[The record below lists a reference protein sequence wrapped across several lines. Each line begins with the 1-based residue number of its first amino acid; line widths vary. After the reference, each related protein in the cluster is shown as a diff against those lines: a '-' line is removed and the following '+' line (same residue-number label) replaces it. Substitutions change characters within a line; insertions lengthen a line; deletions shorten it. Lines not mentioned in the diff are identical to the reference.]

1 MGRLKLSDMETKMI
15 TIPFDVERAKKIQ
28 AGEEPGK
35 VVTREGCDV
44 RIVCWDVKDN
54 DFPIVAALTSL
65 EDKNNESVLVFKEDG
80 RSCHHE
86 NFKEDRFDLLIQV
99 PEWTQYKKGD
109 ILVISSKVVI
119 IFNRFEECT
128 DCCKTKFF
136 VALSAESKKLY
147 FSDRKESY
155 FGYREDIKG
164 YANGEQKQQF
174 IDVLKASTDPRA
186 KEYLKRFFGIEEKQ
200 EQKFEF
206 LQPVLVRDGKGDSWK
221 YGEFTFGREGLFYIN
236 GGISW
241 VSCIPYNEQTKHLLG
256 TTDDWEK

>member
-1 MGRLKLSDMETKMI
+1 MI

-35 VVTREGCDV
+35 IVTREGCDV

-86 NFKEDRFDLLIQV
+86 NFKEDRFDLLLQV
-99 PEWTQYKKGD
+99 PEWMQFKEGDVIYCDTTDGRGDRYIWLAIVKKFFYQVPDRISIDFYFAIDIEGKDKGKGD
-109 ILVISSKVVI
+109 FDGLGHYADSV
-119 IFNRFEECT
+119 RLATGEE
-128 DCCKTKFF
+128 
-136 VALSAESKKLY
+136 
-147 FSDRKESY
+147 
-155 FGYREDIKG
+155 
-164 YANGEQKQQF
+164 KQQL

-221 YGEFTFGREGLFYIN
+221 YGEFTFGREGLYYIN

-241 VSCIPYNEQTKHLLG
+241 VSCIPYNDQTKHLLG
-256 TTDDWEK
+256 TTDNWEE

>member
-1 MGRLKLSDMETKMI
+1 METKMI

-35 VVTREGCDV
+35 IVTREGCDV

-86 NFKEDRFDLLIQV
+86 NFKEDGFDLLLQV
-99 PEWTQYKKGD
+99 PEWTQYKEGD
-109 ILVISSKVVI
+109 ILVVLPEVVV

-136 VALSAESKKLY
+136 VALSAESEKLY
-147 FSDRKESY
+147 FPDREENH

-164 YANGEQKQQF
+164 YANEEQKQQL
-174 IDVLKASTDPRA
+174 IVALKASTDPRA

-200 EQKFEF
+200 ECEFEPF
-206 LQPVLVRDGKGDSWK
+206 QQVLVRDDCKRRWICA
-221 YGEFTFGREGLFYIN
+221 LFNFYDRRKETSYPFVCI
-236 GGISW
+236 GGSFRY
-241 VSCIPYNEQTKHLLG
+241 CIPYNDQTKHLLG
-256 TTDDWEK
+256 TTEDWEEQQ